1 MGLDLNTAVQTT
13 VILTGICGLFKFV
26 ILRPLRQAIED
37 LRSMIADVKKRADD
51 DRKERHMIQIKLA
64 RVEDSA
70 KSAHHRIDTLEQ
82 QKR

>member
-13 VILTGICGLFKFV
+13 VILTGICGLFNFV
-26 ILRPLRQAIED
+26 ILRPLRQTIED

-51 DRKERHMIQIKLA
+51 DRKERHMIEIKLA

>member
-1 MGLDLNTAVQTT
+1 MGFDLNTAVQTT
-13 VILTGICGLFKFV
+13 VILTGICGLCNFV

-51 DRKERHMIQIKLA
+51 DRKERHMIEIKLA

>member
-1 MGLDLNTAVQTT
+1 MGFDLNTAVQTT
-13 VILTGICGLFKFV
+13 VILTGICGLFNFV
-26 ILRPLRQAIED
+26 ILRALRQAIED

-51 DRKERHMIQIKLA
+51 DRKERHMIEIKLA

>member
-1 MGLDLNTAVQTT
+1 MGFDLNTAVQTT
-13 VILTGICGLFKFV
+13 VILTGICGLFNFV
-26 ILRPLRQAIED
+26 ILRLLRQAIED

-51 DRKERHMIQIKLA
+51 DRKERHMIEIKLA

>member
-1 MGLDLNTAVQTT
+1 MGFDLNTAVQTT
-13 VILTGICGLFKFV
+13 VILTGICGLFNFV

-37 LRSMIADVKKRADD
+37 LRSMIADVKKRDDD
-51 DRKERHMIQIKLA
+51 DRKERHMIEIKLA